1 MLCALTVRKLKPG
14 AFQEFK
20 EAFQPPDEA
29 VQQGWVRFH
38 MLQSLEDENEAVS
51 FGFFDGTI
59 DELNSSQ
66 NQHDYDSMVE
76 RIAPYV
82 ESVVSN
88 GVYEV
93 VVTKTRE
100 TTAA

>member
-1 MLCALTVRKLKPG
+1 MLCALTIRRLKPG
-14 AFQEFK
+14 TFEEFQ
-20 EAFQPPDEA
+20 EAFQPPEEA

-38 MLQSLEDENEAVS
+38 MLRSLNEENEAVS

-66 NQHDYDSMVE
+66 QQHNYDSMVE

-93 VVTKTRE
+93 VVSDTRE
-100 TTAA
+100 AASA

>member
-1 MLCALTVRKLKPG
+1 MLCALTIRKLKPG
-14 AFQEFK
+14 SFEEFK
-20 EAFQPPDEA
+20 ESFSPPEEA

-38 MLQSLEDENEAVS
+38 MLRSLEDENEVVS

-59 DELNSSQ
+59 EQLNSSQ
-66 NQHDYDSMVE
+66 DRHDYDAMVE
-76 RIAPYV
+76 RVAPLV

-93 VVTKTRE
+93 VVSQSPE
-100 TTAA
+100 SATA